1 MDRMNRL
8 PPHRFVRI
16 LDDLELSYVEKGS
29 GPDVVLIHGTLT
41 ALEDMT
47 LALSDSLAERH
58 RMIAFDRPGFGRSG
72 RRRFLDAGVERQ
84 AARLWD
90 ALDMLKI
97 RTPVLVGH
105 SFGASVALAMAVA
118 RPACVKGVVALAPI
132 VFPEFRLEH
141 LIFGPRAPFPAGDAL
156 AWTAHRTADPA
167 LFPLLWRAMF
177 LPQGLPE
184 SVVQAFPFG
193 LAGGQAAS
201 VRIGEDCL
209 AASYDLG
216 PLVARA
222 TTCAT
227 PVRIFGGDRDLVVRN
242 GLHGRPLGGIMPNAE
257 FVDLPGLGHMAHHF
271 AADRIARAIHELSIA
286 N

>member
-1 MDRMNRL
+1 MAEKALRKPR
-8 PPHRFVRI
+8 RFVQI
-16 LDDLELSYVEKGS
+16 ADDLKLSYVEAGS

-41 ALEDMT
+41 TLEDMT
-47 LALSDSLAERH
+47 LALSDSLTEH
-58 RMIAFDRPGFGRSG
+58 CRMIAFDRPGFGLSG

-90 ALDMLKI
+90 ALDVLEVE
-97 RTPVLVGH
+97 TPVLVGH

-118 RPACVKGVVALAPI
+118 RPTRVKGVVALAPI
-132 VFPEFRLEH
+132 VFPELRLEH
-141 LIFGPRAPFPAGDAL
+141 LIFGPRAPLITGDTF
-156 AWTAHRTADPA
+156 AWTAHRTADPV

-177 LPQGLPE
+177 LPQDLPDALTR
-184 SVVQAFPFG
+184 AFPFG

-201 VRIGEDCL
+201 VRVGEDCL
-209 AASYDLG
+209 AASHELG

-227 PVRIFGGDRDLVVRN
+227 PVRVFGGDRDLVVRN
-242 GLHGRPLGGIMPNAE
+242 GRHGRWLCALMPNAE

-271 AADRIARAIHELSIA
+271 AADRIARAINELTIA